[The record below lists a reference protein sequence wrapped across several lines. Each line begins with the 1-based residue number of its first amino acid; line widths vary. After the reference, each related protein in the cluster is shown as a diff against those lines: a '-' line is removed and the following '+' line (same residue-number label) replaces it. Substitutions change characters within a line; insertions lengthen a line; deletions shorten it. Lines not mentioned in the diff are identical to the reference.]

1 MQTHVHALRS
11 LDEEQ
16 SWLLFSSKALPSY
29 RISGIQNLDK
39 YEELGRKLTR
49 KCAGLPLALAVL
61 GGYLSKN
68 LNTQAWSDVL
78 LCWPSTKDTQMM
90 RGIIARS
97 YKNLPNHYLR
107 SCVLYLA
114 AFPEDYI
121 ISVSALINL
130 WIAEGFIPHTPKHT
144 VEKTARMYVSELA
157 QRSFLQVV
165 PTSIIHECAEEIRIH
180 DIIRDWCIEEATQD
194 GFLDVI
200 HEKTTSGHGELPS
213 PHLFYLYTVSQIY

>member
-1 MQTHVHALRS
+1 
-11 LDEEQ
+11 
-16 SWLLFSSKALPSY
+16 
-29 RISGIQNLDK
+29 
-39 YEELGRKLTR
+39 
-49 KCAGLPLALAVL
+49 
-61 GGYLSKN
+61 
-68 LNTQAWSDVL
+68 
-78 LCWPSTKDTQMM
+78 MM

-97 YKNLPNHYLR
+97 YKDLPNHYLR

-157 QRSFLQVV
+157 QRSLVQVV
-165 PTSIIHECAEEIRIH
+165 QTSIIHVRAKEIRIH
-180 DIIRDWCIEEATQD
+180 DIIRDWCIEEAAQD

-200 HEKTTSGHGELPS
+200 HETASGELPS